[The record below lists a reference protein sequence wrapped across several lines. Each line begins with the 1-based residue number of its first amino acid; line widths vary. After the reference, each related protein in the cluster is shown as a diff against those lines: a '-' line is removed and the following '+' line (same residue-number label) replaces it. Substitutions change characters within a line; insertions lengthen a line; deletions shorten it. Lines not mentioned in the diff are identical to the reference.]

1 MESESGK
8 KSVILES
15 VAPALPDPIFIID
28 EKGVYVEVI
37 GGIERTL
44 YDSPDYLKAKKLH
57 DVLPKTVAD
66 GFITTIKKAIESNSL
81 QIIEGI

>member
-15 VAPALPDPIFIID
+15 IAPTLPDPIFIID

-44 YDSPDYLKAKKLH
+44 YRDHSKTGAKQTC
-57 DVLPKTVAD
+57 PR
-66 GFITTIKKAIESNSL
+66 
-81 QIIEGI
+81 